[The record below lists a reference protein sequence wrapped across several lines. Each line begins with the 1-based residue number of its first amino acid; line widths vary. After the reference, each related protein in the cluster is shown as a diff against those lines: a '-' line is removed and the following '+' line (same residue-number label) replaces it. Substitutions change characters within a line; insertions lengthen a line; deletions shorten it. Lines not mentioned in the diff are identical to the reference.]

1 LLTNFYNCTI
11 STNNKLFILIV
22 QFPSLTINFMLNHY
36 HKNFLSYMY
45 WIVIYEVSR
54 QCTIRKKKKIN
65 LRSKGYWW
73 THTSVCS
80 SSLSVYVHE
89 VSLCL
94 CRQLICVECMK
105 WIRSACSLWRVFDL
119 QDCISSR
126 NLSGSDQLMRHIQV
140 KHRHKPY

>member
-1 LLTNFYNCTI
+1 
-11 STNNKLFILIV
+11 
-22 QFPSLTINFMLNHY
+22 
-36 HKNFLSYMY
+36 
-45 WIVIYEVSR
+45 VIYEVSK
-54 QCTIRKKKKIN
+54 QCTIPKKEKIN

-94 CRQLICVECMK
+94 CRELICLECMT
-105 WIRSACSLWRVFDL
+105 WIRSACSLWWVFYL

-126 NLSGSDQLMRHIQV
+126 NLSGSDQLRCHIQV
-140 KHRHKPY
+140 KQLKTDTNHISELTYLYCTCTDFLVGVVYESQALLLGHKLHGCYIA